1 MRHLLA
7 LSLLILPFSPAAHA
21 APSGKPCMKGCEMMR
36 HHKGPKFD
44 PKTIGT
50 LTGEVL
56 ELKRMEHDHGLVG
69 VHVMLKAEAET
80 VEVHLGPACFIDKL
94 GLELK
99 KGEQLTTKGSR
110 VKTMRGEAL
119 LAQEVVANGK
129 TFTLRDA
136 DGRPEWG
143 MCQ

>member
-1 MRHLLA
+1 
-7 LSLLILPFSPAAHA
+7 
-21 APSGKPCMKGCEMMR
+21 MMR

-44 PKTIGT
+44 SKTIVT
-50 LTGEVL
+50 INGEVL
-56 ELKRMEHDHGLVG
+56 ETKRIEHDHGLVG
-69 VHVMLKAEAET
+69 VHLMVKTEVET

-99 KGEQLTTKGSR
+99 NGEQITAKGSR
-110 VKTMRGEAL
+110 VKTMRGPAL
-119 LAQEVVANGK
+119 LAQEIVLNGK